1 MLGLSRLQIL
11 LLLWRKIFSDKKLQ
25 LSDSTDEQINYG
37 FTIMTNIQHIKQYNH
52 SVVLETKF
60 EEC

>member
-11 LLLWRKIFSDKKLQ
+11 LLLWRKIFSDKMLQ

-37 FTIMTNIQHIKQYNH
+37 FTIMTNIQNMKQYNH
-52 SVVLETKF
+52 PVILETKF
-60 EEC
+60 EER